1 MTTASNIANCSGTF
15 GREICVSQI
24 VASVIFSSMLSR
36 ITSVSYTHL
45 VECYVLGRD
54 ITMKYVDRIIDR
66 VLFYDDYKAIGII
79 DVDVYKRQRL

>member
-1 MTTASNIANCSGTF
+1 MFQNPVTA
-15 GREICVSQI
+15 
-24 VASVIFSSMLSR
+24 
-36 ITSVSYTHL
+36 H

-79 DVDVYKRQRL
+79 DVDRNILFLRSNSWENIGL